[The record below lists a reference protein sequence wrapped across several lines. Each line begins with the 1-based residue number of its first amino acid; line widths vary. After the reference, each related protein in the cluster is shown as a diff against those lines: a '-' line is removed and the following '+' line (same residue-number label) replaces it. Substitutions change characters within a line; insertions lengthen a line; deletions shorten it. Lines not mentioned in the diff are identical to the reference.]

1 MAVASVQVVV
11 ANTATAIVSD
21 DVDGQRV
28 VIKNL
33 SGSRAIFIGD
43 SAVTKDNGFKLSSGE
58 EVYLYLGPGEEIYG
72 ITSAGTADACYIAT
86 MNQ

>member
-1 MAVASVQVVV
+1 MAIGNSQVVV
-11 ANTATAIVSD
+11 ANTATAIVTD

-33 SGSRAIFIGD
+33 SGSRAMFIGD
-43 SAVTKDNGFKLSSGE
+43 SAVTKDNGFKLNSGE
-58 EVYLYLGPGEEIYG
+58 EVYLYLGPNEEIYG
-72 ITSAGTADACYIAT
+72 ITSSGIAAACYIAT